1 MNNASHHFLA
11 ARIQECYRK
20 TRQLETDLFFQRRQL
35 EFTLGPELFEQLEE
49 KCIEQAQYE
58 SQRSKTIQIRKFD
71 NLLNHRNTRQPPPR
85 QWVVNLSSIDLNQ
98 TQQSVLAKCLN
109 YALPSKHIPTS
120 KIVASAEDALRR
132 TQATP
137 DVIDKARTQIIG
149 VLSKAKPS
157 APNLS
162 PLESK
167 ALRELR
173 QDTSLVILP
182 ADKGRATVVMDKS
195 SYDTKVKTMLSDTT
209 TYKILPKDP
218 TSSLQREMNAILLS
232 LRRSDHLSESQ
243 YNKLRSSAGHI
254 PFLYV
259 PLDIKTTF
267 GPNNTLRQMLV
278 HPKDPTP
285 LQDKAGVVYK
295 IPCSS
300 CPRVYIGQTGRT
312 LGQRVRSTSVQLGTR
327 R

>member
-1 MNNASHHFLA
+1 MGSVPSS
-11 ARIQECYRK
+11 
-20 TRQLETDLFFQRRQL
+20 LFRDEGSF
-35 EFTLGPELFEQLEE
+35 
-49 KCIEQAQYE
+49 
-58 SQRSKTIQIRKFD
+58 
-71 NLLNHRNTRQPPPR
+71 
-85 QWVVNLSSIDLNQ
+85 W
-98 TQQSVLAKCLN
+98 N

-243 YNKLRSSAGHI
+243 CNKLRSSAGHI
-254 PFLYV
+254 PFLYA
-259 PLDIKTTF
+259 L
-267 GPNNTLRQMLV
+267 
-278 HPKDPTP
+278 PK
-285 LQDKAGVVYK
+285 
-295 IPCSS
+295 IH
-300 CPRVYIGQTGRT
+300 
-312 LGQRVRSTSVQLGTR
+312 
-327 R
+327 